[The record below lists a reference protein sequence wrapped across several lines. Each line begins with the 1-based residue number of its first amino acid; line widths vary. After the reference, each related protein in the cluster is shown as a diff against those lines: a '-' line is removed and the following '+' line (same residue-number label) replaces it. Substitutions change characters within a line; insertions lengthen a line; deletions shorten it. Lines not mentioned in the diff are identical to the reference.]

1 MGLGHSPSIVTNN
14 MILSLD
20 AANPRA
26 TNSGGDF
33 LFSSVSLLL
42 LGETTADSSSNAV
55 TLTATGSAAASST
68 QYKYGTKSL
77 YFAGNGNYLST
88 PNNAIFQLGS
98 GDWTIECWVYVTS
111 AALNGIISKRNS
123 GTYDAY
129 CIGTDASN
137 NLWIAITN
145 TAGTW
150 TVGGVNLASG
160 VTPNTWHHVAV
171 VRNVNTIKGYLNG
184 IYGGVSAS
192 FSGSVYDSGKSVYI
206 GNSDGGAN
214 DQNFNGYIDDFRLT
228 KYARYTSNFTPPT
241 AQLPATSM
249 TSWADLSGNNNNATL
264 SGGCFVNAAAMYFNG
279 AGSAT
284 ITGLNTTLYALE
296 IVFRNYQALV
306 SSPETDNSPYY
317 SLVGFVSGGSN
328 TRTIGLGSWTSAYA
342 GETISWWT
350 NYPSTY
356 GSYLTDNVSY
366 GFHHL
371 LINYNSG
378 TSTYDIWLDGTKR
391 TVGNAAGATLMTSL
405 TSYTVGYSAWGSYYF
420 KGEIALTRLYS
431 AALTDAQAVQNFSAI
446 RGRFGL

>member
-1 MGLGHSPSIVTNN
+1 MGLSHSPSIATNN
-14 MILSLD
+14 LFLLLD

-33 LFSSVSLLL
+33 LFSNVSLLL
-42 LGETTADSSSNAV
+42 LGETTTDSSSNAV
-55 TLTATGSAAASST
+55 TMTATGSAGPSST

-98 GDWTIECWVYVTS
+98 GDWTIECWVYITS
-111 AALNGIISKRNS
+111 ATLNGIICKRNA

-137 NLWIAITN
+137 NLWITITN

-150 TVGGVNLASG
+150 TLGGVNLASG

-171 VRNVNTIKGYLNG
+171 VRNV
-184 IYGGVSAS
+184 
-192 FSGSVYDSGKSVYI
+192 YDSGKSVYI

-214 DQNFNGYIDDFRLT
+214 GQNFNGYIDDFRLT

-241 AQLPATSM
+241 SQMPSYSM

-264 SGGCFVNAAAMYFNG
+264 SGGCFVNANAMYFNG

-284 ITGLNTTLYALE
+284 ITGLNTTLYTLE

-328 TRTIGLGSWTSAYA
+328 IRTVGLGSWTSAFA

-350 NYPSTY
+350 NYPNSY
-356 GSYLTDNVSY
+356 GSYITDNVPY

-371 LINYNSG
+371 LINYNNG
-378 TSTYDIWLDGTKR
+378 TSTYDIWLDGLKR
-391 TVGNAAGATLMTSL
+391 TVGNASGSPLMTNL
-405 TSYTVGYSAWGSYYF
+405 TAFTVGYSAWSSYYF
-420 KGEIALTRLYS
+420 KGEIALVRCYN
-431 AALTDAQAVQNFSAI
+431 AALTDAQVAQNFSSV